1 MEEIKEKV
9 KILIVE
15 DEEIV
20 AREIKSI
27 ILSLNYEVT
36 SIASNFDEAIQSVNY
51 NSPDIILMDINLRNS
66 LSGIEIAKEIN
77 KDKKILIIYISA
89 FSDEEIIKK
98 AAETNPVG
106 YLLKPF
112 NARDLKT
119 ALLLALHKNSFQNN
133 NYSDKQTQLVNL
145 NDGYSFDFTTKTL
158 FYENNPIYLS
168 IKEELLLTLL
178 IKNRGSI
185 VPFSK
190 IDFEIWPE
198 QSVSDSAL
206 RTLIYRLRT
215 KLNYKLIETIPYKG
229 CKINI

>member
-20 AREIKSI
+20 ARGIKSI

-36 SIASNFDEAIQSVNY
+36 SIASNFHEAIESVNY

-98 AAETNPVG
+98 AAETDPVG

-133 NYSDKQTQLVNL
+133 NYSDKKTQLVNL

-215 KLNYKLIETIPYKG
+215 KLNYKFIETIPYKG

>member
-20 AREIKSI
+20 ARGIKSI

-51 NSPDIILMDINLRNS
+51 NSPDIILMDINLKNS

-89 FSDEEIIKK
+89 FSDEETIKK
-98 AAETNPVG
+98 AAETDPVG

-206 RTLIYRLRT
+206 RTLIYRLRS
-215 KLNYKLIETIPYKG
+215 KLNYKLIDTIPYKG
-229 CKINI
+229 CRINI

>member
-158 FYENNPIYLS
+158 FYENNPI
-168 IKEELLLTLL
+168 
-178 IKNRGSI
+178 
-185 VPFSK
+185 
-190 IDFEIWPE
+190 
-198 QSVSDSAL
+198 
-206 RTLIYRLRT
+206 
-215 KLNYKLIETIPYKG
+215 
-229 CKINI
+229 